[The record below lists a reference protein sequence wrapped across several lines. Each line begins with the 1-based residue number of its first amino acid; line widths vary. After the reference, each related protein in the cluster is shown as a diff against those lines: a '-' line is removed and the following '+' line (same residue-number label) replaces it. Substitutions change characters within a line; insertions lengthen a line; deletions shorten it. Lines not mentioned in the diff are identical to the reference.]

1 MHNTYYIHNLVE
13 AFVTHLKSNT
23 SYNNNNNRDNYK
35 AKRGHCLLANCAKN
49 KYKFQSAMSTATW
62 RMRNALQGTKK
73 VKKKKTTKIKNFN
86 TRKLHLQGNKFKLYK
101 LYKNKNK
108 KQIKKFF
115 IKFK

>member
-23 SYNNNNNRDNYK
+23 RYNNNNNNRDNYK

-62 RMRNALQGTKK
+62 RMRNALQGTEK
-73 VKKKKTTKIKNFN
+73 VKKKKKIK
-86 TRKLHLQGNKFKLYK
+86 TEL
-101 LYKNKNK
+101 
-108 KQIKKFF
+108 
-115 IKFK
+115 

>member
-23 SYNNNNNRDNYK
+23 RYNNNNNRDNYK

-62 RMRNALQGTKK
+62 RMRNALLGTEK
-73 VKKKKTTKIKNFN
+73 VKQKKK
-86 TRKLHLQGNKFKLYK
+86 
-101 LYKNKNK
+101 
-108 KQIKKFF
+108 
-115 IKFK
+115 